1 LEIKVKPATDTEK
14 NDRFVT
20 PPKKTLDKMAG
31 EGYLPTYRPAVLRRN
46 IVMAELPS
54 DMKNKIKAIAIQLIY
69 QKGYHACSI
78 SNIADRVGIQKS
90 SIYYHYLNK
99 EELLYGIV
107 KDTMEDL
114 NESLAESLEGVE
126 GTEKRLRA
134 LIRNH
139 LTFHMDRQ
147 KEVIISDSEMRGLTV
162 DNLRSFIRLRDEYD
176 RKVRDII
183 QQGIDE
189 GIFINKDPRV
199 VSNAIITLCT
209 QTATWFNPL
218 GHLSKEEVMD
228 IYTKLIFD
236 GLKVNK

>member
-1 LEIKVKPATDTEK
+1 
-14 NDRFVT
+14 
-20 PPKKTLDKMAG
+20 
-31 EGYLPTYRPAVLRRN
+31 
-46 IVMAELPS
+46 MAELPS
-54 DMKNKIKAIAIQLIY
+54 DMKNKIKDIAIQLIY

-78 SNIADRVGIQKS
+78 SNIAERVGIQKS
-90 SIYYHYLNK
+90 SLYYHYLNK
-99 EELLYGIV
+99 EDLLYGIV

-126 GTEKRLRA
+126 GTEMRLRA
-134 LIRNH
+134 FIRNH
-139 LTFHMDRQ
+139 LAFHMDRQ
-147 KEVIISDSEMRGLTV
+147 KEVIISDSEMRSLTA

-183 QQGIDE
+183 EQGVDE

-199 VSNAIITLCT
+199 VANAIITLCT

-218 GHLSKEEVMD
+218 GNLSKEEIMD
-228 IYTKLIFD
+228 IYTKFIFD